1 MGSGIS
7 GAGMM
12 RAADAL
18 LQALGKDTIT
28 LLLPATATAN
38 DAAGLLGLV
47 DPGVQEVILAP
58 VLVRELPTAN
68 LGPRRRVEFTVSASA
83 IADQLAALGM
93 ASADDLFNAALGI
106 SYGCSLFHVETA
118 VPDSYAGTVCF
129 YVVTA
134 VE

>member
-1 MGSGIS
+1 MR
-7 GAGMM
+7 

-28 LLLPATATAN
+28 LLLPATATAG

-47 DPGVQEVILAP
+47 DPGVQEVIICP
-58 VLVRELPTAN
+58 VLVTELPTTN
-68 LGPRRRVEFTVSASA
+68 LGPRRKIEFTMSASA
-83 IADQLAALGM
+83 IACQLSTLGM
-93 ASADDLFNAALGI
+93 ATADDLFKAALGI
-106 SYGCSLFHVETA
+106 SYGCSLFHVETVA
-118 VPDSYAGTVCF
+118 PDSYAGTVCF